1 MAGVKLLR
9 KIILGKETTAGTAIA
24 TTTVWRGTGTL
35 EDQREVIHVDEDIGY
50 LSKVTRTNTPKYQGA
65 ITIEG
70 DASFEQLIHVLN
82 AGVKSVTSPSA
93 DGSGSGKIYA
103 FPFPTTSANTIKSY
117 TIEGGDN
124 QQAEEMEY
132 SFVRK
137 FSIQGAGGE
146 PLKVSADWVGRQITP
161 TDFTTSGVT
170 IPTVET
176 INFGKGKLYIDAISG
191 TQGTTQITN
200 SFLDMTLNVN
210 TGWQPVYTGDG
221 NKYFSFP
228 KCIGP
233 EITLDVTFEH
243 DTTGVA
249 QVAAWRAE
257 TAQLVRAVFQGAAL
271 TTAGTTYTYKSLVI
285 DLAGKIEKATP
296 LKDVDGNDVVTIT
309 YRGAYDS
316 TASKFA
322 TITVVNEV
330 ASLP

>member
-50 LSKVTRTNTPKYQGA
+50 LGKVTRTNTPKLQGA
-65 ITIEG
+65 ITTEG
-70 DASFEQLIHVLN
+70 DATFEQLIHIMN
-82 AGVKSVTSPSA
+82 AGVKSVAS
-93 DGSGSGKIYA
+93 GSTDTGGSGKIWA
-103 FPFPTTSANTIKSY
+103 FPFPTTTPNTIKSY

-146 PLKVSADWVGRQITP
+146 PLKVSADWLGRQITP

-170 IPTVET
+170 VPTVET
-176 INFGKGKLYIDAISG
+176 INFGKGKLYIDAITG

-200 SFLDMTLNVN
+200 SFIDMTLNVN

-228 KCIGP
+228 KCVGP
-233 EITLDVTFEH
+233 EIMLDVTFEH

-249 QVAAWRAE
+249 QIAAWRAE
-257 TAQLVRAVFQGAAL
+257 TAQLVRVIFTGSAV
-271 TTAGTTYTYKSLVI
+271 TAGATYASKALVI
-285 DLAGKIEKATP
+285 DLAGKIEKVTP
-296 LKDVDGNDVVTIT
+296 LKDADGNDIVTVT

-322 TITVVNEV
+322 TITVVNLV
-330 ASLP
+330 STLP